1 MKFVDKTPVF
11 TADNEQVGKID
22 RVVIDP
28 ATQQVSHLI
37 VEKGFFFT
45 EDKVIPVSAVTE
57 ANEERVLLEKAKDE
71 LELPKFEI
79 TDYIPLHEIDQEN
92 RYDPIYQY
100 PLYAYPPIG
109 TTSTWGSAWY
119 YNPSFDTPAVEVT
132 RRNIPEDAIA
142 LDEGAEVYSQDGE
155 RIGDIESVFTTD
167 EANQVTHFVVSSG
180 FFFETRKLI
189 PVFWVSRT
197 QENEVHLGVHSDTL
211 KELSDYE
218 YETETA

>member
-11 TADNEQVGKID
+11 TADNEQVGKVD

-28 ATQQVSHLI
+28 ASQQVSHLI

-45 EDKVIPVSAVTE
+45 EDKVIPVSAVAD

-79 TDYIPLHEIDQEN
+79 TEYIPLYEIDHKD
-92 RYDPIYQY
+92 RYRKEYRH
-100 PLYAYPPIG
+100 PLYAYPSVG
-109 TTSTWGSAWY
+109 ATSTWGTAWY
-119 YNPSFDTPAVEVT
+119 YNPGFDSQSAKVT

-142 LDEGAEVYSQDGE
+142 LREGAEVYSRDGE
-155 RIGDIESVFTTD
+155 HIGDIESVITTD
-167 EANQVTHFVVSSG
+167 DSNHITHFVISRGLFV
-180 FFFETRKLI
+180 ENQKLI

-197 QENEVHLGVHSDTL
+197 EENKVYLGIRADIL
-211 KELSDYE
+211 NELPDYE
-218 YETETA
+218 YEMETI